1 MSEPNKSAFNIDNPV
16 DAQTD
21 EDIFKECKDF
31 LQQVID
37 AESDNR
43 KNGIEALRF
52 RHLGEQWPGDIMANR
67 GPERLCLTINHTDTL
82 VTRIENNMKQQ
93 RPRIKAH
100 PVQDADI
107 DKAKLVN
114 GLVRHVENRSTASV
128 AYDAAAGSALDIGWG
143 YARVITE
150 YANERSFDEQE
161 LRIAPIVDTFT
172 VYRDP
177 GSVLPDG
184 SDSMRYVISEKIKRT
199 KYKQQ
204 YPQAK
209 NTDFGQVGPGETDM
223 EWETKDEIR
232 LAEYFRIVE
241 KPERLFKMVDGSTK
255 FESEF
260 AKGVL
265 SKALQEPDKHGF
277 AMEGGKAL
285 ERASTRRQ
293 VQWFRINGREV
304 IDRRDLPCKYI
315 PIACC
320 QGNTV
325 RINGRTTRKGK
336 VKNMME
342 PARNVNYWETIKTE
356 RLALSPMASWV
367 AGEDQIEGHPEWHVA
382 NRKPHSVL
390 VYKPVTVDGQL
401 LPPPQRQQPAGLEA
415 GMAEASQS
423 AEHNLMAI
431 AGMPHE
437 PGQDTPGEVVSGIAL
452 KERRAMSDS
461 NNYQYFDNQTLFIAF
476 IGAIVLDW
484 LPYVYDTARQQ
495 RIIGEDG
502 MPEMVGINQKV
513 SGDDGTITTKN
524 DLTIGE
530 YCVVMDTGPGY
541 DTKREE
547 AVEKL
552 TALMMT
558 ALGEPIAKSAPD
570 IVIRSMDIPYADK
583 IADRLLPQS
592 PQGMSD
598 AIKELPDQ
606 AKAIVQSLQTQLQQA
621 GQHIQQLEADLK
633 YGLTK
638 TMHQEATKL
647 NVEHMKDQR
656 AEKDTHT
663 DAMVKLE
670 DTHTR
675 AQTSMNVAEINTGGK
690 ILQSHVV
697 AAHDMAA
704 AKELARN
711 AEKVEKT
718 NGSGS

>member
-1 MSEPNKSAFNIDNPV
+1 MQWSARGANTPTGQYLMSEPNKSAFNIDNPV

-37 AESDNR
+37 VESDNR

-52 RHLGEQWPGDIMANR
+52 RHLGEQWPDDIMANR

-114 GLVRHVENRSTASV
+114 GLIRHIENRSMASV
-128 AYDAAAGSALDIGWG
+128 AYDAGAGSALDIGWG
-143 YARVITE
+143 YWRIIPE
-150 YANERSFDEQE
+150 YVSERSFDEQE

-232 LAEYFRIVE
+232 LAEYFRIIE
-241 KPERLFKMVDGSTK
+241 KPERLFKMLDGSTK

-260 AKGVL
+260 DTGVL
-265 SKALQEPDKHGF
+265 SKALKSPDIYGF
-277 AMEGGKAL
+277 ALEGGKAV
-285 ERASTRRQ
+285 ERPTTRRQ

-304 IDRRDLPCKYI
+304 IDRRDLPGKYI
-315 PIACC
+315 PIIAV
-320 QGNTV
+320 QGNTA

-342 PARNVNYWETIKTE
+342 PARNVNYWDTIKTK
-356 RLALSPMASWV
+356 RLELSTMASWV

-476 IGAIVLDW
+476 IGAIVL
-484 LPYVYDTARQQ
+484 
-495 RIIGEDG
+495 ED
-502 MPEMVGINQKV
+502 
-513 SGDDGTITTKN
+513 
-524 DLTIGE
+524 
-530 YCVVMDTGPGY
+530 
-541 DTKREE
+541 R
-547 AVEKL
+547 
-552 TALMMT
+552 
-558 ALGEPIAKSAPD
+558 
-570 IVIRSMDIPYADK
+570 
-583 IADRLLPQS
+583 
-592 PQGMSD
+592 
-598 AIKELPDQ
+598 
-606 AKAIVQSLQTQLQQA
+606 
-621 GQHIQQLEADLK
+621 
-633 YGLTK
+633 
-638 TMHQEATKL
+638 
-647 NVEHMKDQR
+647 
-656 AEKDTHT
+656 
-663 DAMVKLE
+663 
-670 DTHTR
+670 
-675 AQTSMNVAEINTGGK
+675 
-690 ILQSHVV
+690 
-697 AAHDMAA
+697 
-704 AKELARN
+704 
-711 AEKVEKT
+711 
-718 NGSGS
+718 